1 MRFLKRLLP
10 LISIALSILSCSLI
24 QTVETSVPST
34 LEVSPVAAAETA
46 TIPESEKQMV
56 PTGTSETENTT
67 ATESIPP
74 QPVIPSGLKVAY
86 IKDGDIWLWSSDDT
100 KSQLTSSGMVYALN
114 ISDDGQVI
122 AFLRQVDDFHA
133 ELWVINSDGT
143 NERRLIS
150 VYDLDEMTA
159 DIRDP
164 NAVAI
169 NPYHFDWVPDSHKVA
184 FNTQQVF
191 QGPGLFL
198 FDDLRIIDAD
208 TNVFYT
214 LLAPGQGGE
223 FDYSPDGSQIAIS
236 TPTDISLV
244 DSNGG
249 DRRNSL
255 PYDQVITYSEYRY
268 YAKPVWAP
276 DSLSLRVAI
285 PPADPLTEPRLPTSL
300 WYIPADGSL
309 SYQMG
314 SVIAEPFFSSEV
326 SYSSDLSLI
335 IFLRET
341 GVPSENKSEL
351 YIAKPDGSGEWVYQK
366 ALLLQFKG
374 WSPDASH
381 FVFSKGEDWETQLGQ
396 VDAVPEPFTSDPHG
410 IHKVRWIDDNYFL
423 YLRENI
429 STFDLL
435 LESLDGELIHID
447 SIPAPPTQFDFS
459 E

>member
-10 LISIALSILSCSLI
+10 SIAISLSILSCSLLR
-24 QTVETSVPST
+24 TVETSVPAT
-34 LEVSPVAAAETA
+34 LEVSPVAAVEAS

-56 PTGTSETENTT
+56 PTGTSEKEN
-67 ATESIPP
+67 AIVTESIPP
-74 QPVIPSGLKVAY
+74 QPVISSGLKVAY
-86 IKDGDIWLWSSDDT
+86 IKDGDIWLWSSDDI

-122 AFLRQVDDFHA
+122 AFLRQIDDFHA
-133 ELWVINSDGT
+133 ELWAINSDGT
-143 NERRLIS
+143 NEKRLIS
-150 VYDLDEMTA
+150 VYDLDEMIA

-169 NPYHFDWVPDSHKVA
+169 NPYHFDWVPGSHKVA

-208 TNVFYT
+208 TNVFFT
-214 LLAPGQGGE
+214 LLTPGKGGE
-223 FDYSPDGSQIAIS
+223 FNYSPDGSQIAIS

-249 DRRNSL
+249 DRRSAL

-268 YAKPVWAP
+268 YAKPFWAP

-309 SYQMG
+309 SYQLG

-326 SYSSDLSLI
+326 SYSPDLSLI
-335 IFLRET
+335 IFVRET
-341 GVPSENKSEL
+341 GAPSENTSEL

-366 ALLLQFKG
+366 AHLLQFKG

-381 FVFSKGEDWETQLGQ
+381 FVLSKGEDWETQLGQ
-396 VDAVPEPFTSDPHG
+396 IIAVPEPLTSDPYG
-410 IHKVRWIDDNYFL
+410 IHDVRWVDANYFI
-423 YLRENI
+423 YQRENI
-429 STFDLL
+429 GTFDLL

-447 SIPAPPTQFDFS
+447 SIPAPPAQYDFS
-459 E
+459 G

>member
-1 MRFLKRLLP
+1 M
-10 LISIALSILSCSLI
+10 
-24 QTVETSVPST
+24 V
-34 LEVSPVAAAETA
+34 AAETV
-46 TIPESEKQMV
+46 TIPESENEKV
-56 PTGTSETENTT
+56 PTGTSETEKPI
-67 ATESIPP
+67 ATDSIPP
-74 QPVIPSGLKVAY
+74 QPAIPSGLKVAY
-86 IKDGDIWLWSSDDT
+86 IKEGDIWLWSSDDT
-100 KSQLTSSGMVYALN
+100 KSQLTSSGMVYSSN

-133 ELWVINSDGT
+133 ELWAINSDGT

-164 NAVAI
+164 NSVAI
-169 NPYHFDWVPDSHKVA
+169 NPYHFDWVPGSHKVA

-208 TNVFYT
+208 TYVFFT

-223 FDYSPDGSQIAIS
+223 FEYSPDGSQIAIS
-236 TPTDISLV
+236 TPTDLSLV

-249 DRRNSL
+249 DRRNAL

-268 YAKPVWAP
+268 YAKPVWMP

-285 PPADPLTEPRLPTSL
+285 PPADPLAEPRLPTTL

-314 SVIAEPFFSSEV
+314 SVVAEPFFSSEV
-326 SYSSDLSLI
+326 SYSPDLSLI
-335 IFLRET
+335 IFLRDT
-341 GVPSENKSEL
+341 GAPSENTSEL
-351 YIAKPDGSGEWVYQK
+351 YIAKSDGSGEWVYQK
-366 ALLLQFKG
+366 APLLQFKG

-381 FVFSKGEDWETQLGQ
+381 FVFSRGEDWETQLGQ
-396 VDAVPEPFTSDPHG
+396 VDAIPEPFTGDPHG
-410 IHKVRWIDDNYFL
+410 IHNVRWVDANYFI

-429 STFDLL
+429 GTFDLL
-435 LESLDGELIHID
+435 LQSLDGELVHID
-447 SIPAPPTQFDFS
+447 SIPVPPTQYDYS
-459 E
+459 G